1 MMRILVAGLLSIAL
15 TSGGVLSVSAQ
26 TYPAKPIRM
35 VVGFPPGG
43 SADVNA
49 RHFAQAMSGQLGQQI
64 VVDNKP
70 GAGGNI
76 AAAEVARSKPDGY
89 TIFYATSAIVLA
101 PSLYSKLQY
110 DPFKDF
116 IPVALTANIPLL
128 LAVNPALPV
137 KDVKELIAYV
147 KAKPEGIN
155 YASSGAGAILHL
167 ACAQFAKT
175 HGLKMTHVPYKGS
188 APALTDVM
196 GGQTEM
202 ICVPINE
209 AIGHVR
215 VNRLRALAITSTK
228 RSPLLPETPTLAEAT
243 GVKDAE
249 IGAWSGIVAP
259 KGTPKEIVTRLNA
272 EVNKALTN
280 PELLQRLEAQGSE
293 PLGGTPEQ
301 HEAHMKREFTRWAN
315 VIREAGIKL
324 EE

>member
-1 MMRILVAGLLSIAL
+1 MRILVAGLLSIAL
-15 TSGGVLSVSAQ
+15 TSGGVLSVNAQ

-49 RHFAQAMSGQLGQQI
+49 RHFAQAMSGQVGQQI
-64 VVDNKP
+64 VVDNKS

-116 IPVALTANIPLL
+116 VPVALTANIPLL

-137 KDVKELIAYV
+137 KDVKELIAYA
-147 KAKPEGIN
+147 KAKPEGIS

-167 ACAQFAKT
+167 AGAQFAKT

-202 ICVPINE
+202 IFVPINE

-215 VNRLRALAITSTK
+215 ANRLRALAITSTK

-249 IGAWSGIVAP
+249 VGAWSGIVVP

-301 HEAHMKREFTRWAN
+301 HEAHMKREFTRWGN